1 MPCSRNGRTPKS
13 STSWM
18 GSEKVERPFNV
29 VEGQSQA
36 EEAIREQIRA
46 AVEAIDG
53 ALQGI
58 VRFLT
63 PLRPTMRNELI
74 QLLGAHVE
82 QARHAKESLERILL
96 ELQRQGEK

>member
-1 MPCSRNGRTPKS
+1 MI
-13 STSWM
+13 
-18 GSEKVERPFNV
+18 EE
-29 VEGQSQA
+29 QSQA

-74 QLLGAHVE
+74 QLMGAHVE

>member
-1 MPCSRNGRTPKS
+1 VADEAGEA
-13 STSWM
+13 
-18 GSEKVERPFNV
+18 EKIERSATMI
-29 VEGQSQA
+29 EGQPKT

-74 QLLGAHVE
+74 QFLGGHVE
-82 QARHAKESLERILL
+82 QARHAKESLEKILL
-96 ELQRQGEK
+96 ELQRQKES

>member
-1 MPCSRNGRTPKS
+1 MAEEQPK
-13 STSWM
+13 
-18 GSEKVERPFNV
+18 
-29 VEGQSQA
+29 A

-53 ALQGI
+53 ALEGI

-74 QLLGAHVE
+74 QFLGGHVE

-96 ELQRQGEK
+96 ELQQKKES

>member
-1 MPCSRNGRTPKS
+1 MT
-13 STSWM
+13 
-18 GSEKVERPFNV
+18 
-29 VEGQSQA
+29 EGQSQTQ
-36 EEAIREQIRA
+36 EAIREQIQA

-74 QLLGAHVE
+74 QFLGGHIE

-96 ELQRQGEK
+96 ELQRQKES

>member
-1 MPCSRNGRTPKS
+1 MIDEP
-13 STSWM
+13 
-18 GSEKVERPFNV
+18 
-29 VEGQSQA
+29 SQT
-36 EEAIREQIRA
+36 EEAIRVQIET

-74 QLLGAHVE
+74 QFLGPHIE

-96 ELQRQGEK
+96 ELQQKKGS

>member
-1 MPCSRNGRTPKS
+1 MMTEEP
-13 STSWM
+13 
-18 GSEKVERPFNV
+18 SETQK
-29 VEGQSQA
+29 
-36 EEAIREQIRA
+36 AIREQIRV

-74 QLLGAHVE
+74 QSLGGHIE
-82 QARHAKESLERILL
+82 QARRAKESLEGILL
-96 ELQRQGEK
+96 ELQQQKES

>member
-1 MPCSRNGRTPKS
+1 MI
-13 STSWM
+13 
-18 GSEKVERPFNV
+18 EE
-29 VEGQSQA
+29 QSQA

-74 QLLGAHVE
+74 QLMGAHVE

-96 ELQRQGEK
+96 ELHPQGEK

>member
-1 MPCSRNGRTPKS
+1 LT
-13 STSWM
+13 
-18 GSEKVERPFNV
+18 EE
-29 VEGQSQA
+29 QSQA

-74 QLLGAHVE
+74 QLMGAHVE

-96 ELQRQGEK
+96 ELQRHGEK

>member
-1 MPCSRNGRTPKS
+1 MTEEHP
-13 STSWM
+13 
-18 GSEKVERPFNV
+18 
-29 VEGQSQA
+29 QA
-36 EEAIREQIRA
+36 EEAMLEQIRV

-74 QLLGAHVE
+74 QSLGGHVE

-96 ELQRQGEK
+96 ELQQKRES

>member
-1 MPCSRNGRTPKS
+1 MPEEQLQT
-13 STSWM
+13 
-18 GSEKVERPFNV
+18 
-29 VEGQSQA
+29 Q
-36 EEAIREQIRA
+36 EAIREQVQA

-53 ALQGI
+53 ALAGI

-74 QLLGAHVE
+74 QFLGPHVE

-96 ELQRQGEK
+96 ELQQKKES

>member
-1 MPCSRNGRTPKS
+1 VI
-13 STSWM
+13 
-18 GSEKVERPFNV
+18 EE
-29 VEGQSQA
+29 QSQA

-74 QLLGAHVE
+74 QLMGAHVE
-82 QARHAKESLERILL
+82 QARLAKESLERILL

>member
-1 MPCSRNGRTPKS
+1 MT
-13 STSWM
+13 
-18 GSEKVERPFNV
+18 EKQP
-29 VEGQSQA
+29 QA

-58 VRFLT
+58 VRFLA

-74 QLLGAHVE
+74 QFLGPHVE

-96 ELQRQGEK
+96 ELQQQGKK

>member
-1 MPCSRNGRTPKS
+1 MI
-13 STSWM
+13 
-18 GSEKVERPFNV
+18 EE
-29 VEGQSQA
+29 QSQA

-74 QLLGAHVE
+74 QLMGAHVE
-82 QARHAKESLERILL
+82 QARRAKESLEGILL

>member
-1 MPCSRNGRTPKS
+1 VI
-13 STSWM
+13 
-18 GSEKVERPFNV
+18 EE
-29 VEGQSQA
+29 QSQA
-36 EEAIREQIRA
+36 EEAIKEQIRA

-74 QLLGAHVE
+74 QLMGAHVE

>member
-1 MPCSRNGRTPKS
+1 VVVDEAGQT
-13 STSWM
+13 
-18 GSEKVERPFNV
+18 EKAERSLNMI
-29 VEGQSQA
+29 EEQA
-36 EEAIREQIRA
+36 QTEEAIQDQIRA

-74 QLLGAHVE
+74 QFLGGHIE
-82 QARHAKESLERILL
+82 QARLAKESLEKILL
-96 ELQRQGEK
+96 ELQRQKEA

>member
-1 MPCSRNGRTPKS
+1 MT
-13 STSWM
+13 
-18 GSEKVERPFNV
+18 EE
-29 VEGQSQA
+29 QSQA
-36 EEAIREQIRA
+36 EEAVRIQIRT

-74 QLLGAHVE
+74 QFVGPHVE
-82 QARHAKESLERILL
+82 QARHAKETLERILV
-96 ELQRQGEK
+96 ELQQQQGKE